1 MARFQ
6 NPGALFLGT
15 LVAQEQKFL
24 KPLLENAKKS
34 GYSKVVEPCAGAFA
48 MSHLAAQVGYS
59 GSQIEASDVS
69 MFTSIMGYAIMGKTL
84 EELEI
89 KAEGFTD
96 EELCDPATA
105 LYAQLVLRTA
115 KQAGKDYFYNILLD
129 LQHRRTEHIKSLN
142 EQLDRAR
149 SALKGMNYRALD
161 MWEHLDECIDD
172 PHTLIIANP
181 PTYTAGFEK
190 WYDTGGKMTWKEPK

>member
-129 LQHRRTEHIKSLN
+129 LQHRRRDAYCRQERRRKR
-142 EQLDRAR
+142 EAAR
-149 SALKGMNYRALD
+149 YSR
-161 MWEHLDECIDD
+161 
-172 PHTLIIANP
+172 
-181 PTYTAGFEK
+181 
-190 WYDTGGKMTWKEPK
+190 